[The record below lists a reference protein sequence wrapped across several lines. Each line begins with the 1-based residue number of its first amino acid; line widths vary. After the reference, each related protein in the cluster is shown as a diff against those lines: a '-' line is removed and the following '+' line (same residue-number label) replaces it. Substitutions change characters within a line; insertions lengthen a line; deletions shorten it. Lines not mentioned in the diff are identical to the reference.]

1 MVFGQF
7 SLTELLT
14 IAKPFIIFLIGM
26 IIYAFFIF
34 KFYRFLARRDIFH
47 IKKREKGE
55 GLHPVLYVLAYIFL
69 YPVIAFLWFII
80 ISILLIFLAK
90 EQAVQNILLISIT
103 LITAVRAT
111 AYHSEDLSRDLA
123 KMLPFALLGIFLV
136 DITYFSFDS
145 SINMLKMMPSLWRI
159 MVYYLIFIIII
170 EFVLRIVYSIAR
182 PKKKLEKTK

>member
-1 MVFGQF
+1 MIFEQF

-14 IAKPFIIFLIGM
+14 IAKPFIIFLVGM

-47 IKKREKGE
+47 IKKG

-80 ISILLIFLAK
+80 MSILLVFLAK
-90 EQAVQNILLISIT
+90 EQAVQNVLLISIT

-145 SINMLKMMPSLWRI
+145 SINMLVQLPSLWRI
-159 MVYYLIFIIII
+159 MVYYLIFIIAI

-182 PKKKLEKTK
+182 PKGKPEKKK